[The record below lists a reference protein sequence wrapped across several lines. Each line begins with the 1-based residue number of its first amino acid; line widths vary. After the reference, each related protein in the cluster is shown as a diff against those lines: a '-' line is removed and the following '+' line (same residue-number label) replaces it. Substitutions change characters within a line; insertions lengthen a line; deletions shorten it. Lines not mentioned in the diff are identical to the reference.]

1 MLLTPHMLHAPGVP
15 PPWRASTYQ
24 RHVTISLTS
33 SPPNQR
39 EQTLKQAYFQEYPR
53 STLHV
58 QVSID
63 SRNFAIHS
71 AYRSSLRPSSLLK
84 PRHPLLNVVRADWL
98 NILHGNMVWEPQR
111 QGAWQQGLAG
121 VASAHPGL
129 SVLEALLG
137 AGFPSPGRIPH
148 QQFGCNTA
156 ECVRMILPQ
165 VHLQKPCY
173 DFSFL

>member
-24 RHVTISLTS
+24 RHVTVSLTS
-33 SPPNQR
+33 SPPSQR
-39 EQTLKQAYFQEYPR
+39 EQTLKQAYFQDYPR

-111 QGAWQQGLAG
+111 QGAWQQGLGG

-148 QQFGCNTA
+148 QEFGCNSA
-156 ECVRMILPQ
+156 ECMRMILPQ